1 MTYKLSKVP
10 VSQINLHDH
19 SFRITTARDKPDLVA
34 SVGKI
39 GLLEPPALQAGA
51 AGLSIVSGFRRIDAC
66 RQLNFQSIP
75 VRLLAADCAPM
86 DCLRI
91 AVTENASQ
99 RPLNLVE
106 TARAVQKFKQYCRRE
121 GELKEALADHHLPAS
136 RAMIGKLE
144 RLGRLHPELQA
155 AIVEGWM
162 GLNTALSVGELP
174 RPDQTA
180 VCTLF
185 AHLRLSVSKQKE
197 ILAVTQDIAGRDRKF
212 VGEVLQ
218 STNIQ
223 AILAAEDLERNQ
235 KTALIRRYLKQTRFP
250 NLSRAEERYHE
261 TVRALRLGPRMRIDP
276 PPAFEG
282 ENYTLSLHFRNRQ
295 DLEHAYRKLGALL
308 KDAAIDT
315 LFSE

>member
-1 MTYKLSKVP
+1 
-10 VSQINLHDH
+10 
-19 SFRITTARDKPDLVA
+19 
-34 SVGKI
+34 
-39 GLLEPPALQAGA
+39 
-51 AGLSIVSGFRRIDAC
+51 
-66 RQLNFQSIP
+66 
-75 VRLLAADCAPM
+75 
-86 DCLRI
+86 
-91 AVTENASQ
+91 
-99 RPLNLVE
+99 
-106 TARAVQKFKQYCRRE
+106 
-121 GELKEALADHHLPAS
+121 
-136 RAMIGKLE
+136 
-144 RLGRLHPELQA
+144 
-155 AIVEGWM
+155 
-162 GLNTALSVGELP
+162 
-174 RPDQTA
+174 
-180 VCTLF
+180 
-185 AHLRLSVSKQKE
+185 
-197 ILAVTQDIAGRDRKF
+197 VTQDIAGRDRKF

-282 ENYTLSLHFRNRQ
+282 ENYTLSLHFRHRQ